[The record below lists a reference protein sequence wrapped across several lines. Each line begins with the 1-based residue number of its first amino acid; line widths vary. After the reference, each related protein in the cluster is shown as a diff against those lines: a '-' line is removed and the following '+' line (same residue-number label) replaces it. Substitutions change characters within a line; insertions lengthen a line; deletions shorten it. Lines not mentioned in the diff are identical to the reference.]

1 MSAALV
7 VDFDVLGMPAPQ
19 GSKRAVVRNGKASLI
34 EASASLPA
42 WRSTVAAQAL
52 RQRERVGRALDG
64 PCVLLLVFRLPMPA
78 SRPAPMRA
86 AGTAWHP
93 TTPDLDKLT
102 RAVGDALTSSGLLRD
117 DARIVHLL
125 ASKVETLDWTGVR
138 VVLGEIA
145 NDAASLALYLGE
157 ALK

>member
-1 MSAALV
+1 MV

-19 GSKRAVVRNGKASLI
+19 GSKRAVVRGGKATLI
-34 EASASLPA
+34 EASAALPA
-42 WRSTVAAQAL
+42 WRATVAEQA
-52 RQRERVGRALDG
+52 RKQRERIGRTLDG

-78 SRPAPMRA
+78 SRA
-86 AGTAWHP
+86 AAIRTQGTAWHP

-102 RAVGDALTSSGLLRD
+102 RAVGDALTTSGLLRD

-145 NDAASLALYLGE
+145 NDAASLALYLDG